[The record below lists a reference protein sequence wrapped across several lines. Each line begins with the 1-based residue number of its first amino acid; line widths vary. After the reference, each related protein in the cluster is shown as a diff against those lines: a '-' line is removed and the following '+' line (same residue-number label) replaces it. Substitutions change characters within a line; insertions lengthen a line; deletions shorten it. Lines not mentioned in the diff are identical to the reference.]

1 MKGLR
6 KMFCAVTL
14 AGAMLLSGGTG
25 FEAGAADR
33 GNSGL
38 PPGPGNPIAALY
50 SQIKDLIARVTN
62 LENAGSQT
70 ATMWINHLD
79 LVPGGDEVQTFFDST
94 NSGVGGGLSGLIVMS
109 TTAGDTFTGGGN
121 KVIEKGL
128 QVPPNY
134 KITGVRICY
143 ESSSATS
150 FITQIRLGQL
160 QDPPSTALVMLDDG
174 TDLTNTGP
182 VCVNSAATSVDPSLG
197 AVRLSLRVNF
207 DATTFATDKIVIRG
221 LGLLLERTG
230 L

>member
-1 MKGLR
+1 MNRSR
-6 KMFCAVTL
+6 KTFCAVTL
-14 AGAMLLSGGTG
+14 ACAMLLGGATG

-50 SQIKDLIARVTN
+50 SQIKDLITRVTN
-62 LENAGSQT
+62 LESAANQNAV
-70 ATMWINHLD
+70 MWINHLD
-79 LVPGGDEVQTFFDST
+79 LVPGGAEVETSFDST
-94 NSGVGGGLSGLIVMS
+94 NSGVGGGLSGLIVTS
-109 TTAGDTFTGGGN
+109 TTPGETFTGGGN

-134 KITGVRICY
+134 KITGVRVCY
-143 ESSSATS
+143 ESTSATT
-150 FITQIRLGQL
+150 FISQIRLDQL

-174 TDLTNTGP
+174 TDLTNPGP
-182 VCVNSAATSVDPSLG
+182 VCVDSAATSVDPSLG

-207 DATTFATDKIVIRG
+207 DATTFATDRIVIRG
-221 LGLLLERTG
+221 LGLLLQRTG